1 MNATELLTLENLDV
15 AAGGKGLLQGVSL
28 SLRERGRVALTGPSG
43 CGKTTL
49 LRAVAGLIDPA
60 AGAVR
65 LRGESPATVGWPAFR
80 RQVAYVAQQ
89 PVLFDATVAAN
100 LARPFRYR
108 SVAGAF
114 ARERAAALLERLG
127 LDCLEENAREL
138 SVGQQQRVCL
148 ARALLVQPAVLL
160 LDEPAAALDE
170 DAATKMEKLLLE
182 QADAGLGVLLVT
194 HNWRQAGRW
203 CERQLDLTEHRAQ
216 P

>member
-1 MNATELLTLENLDV
+1 M
-15 AAGGKGLLQGVSL
+15 
-28 SLRERGRVALTGPSG
+28 RERGRVALIGPSG

-60 AGAVR
+60 AGAVK
-65 LRGESPATVGWPAFR
+65 LRGESPATVGWPEFR

-108 SVAGAF
+108 SVAGEF
-114 ARERAAALLERLG
+114 TRERAAALLERLG
-127 LDCLEENAREL
+127 LDCLEENAWEL

-170 DAATKMEKLLLE
+170 TAAAKMEKLLLE

-194 HNWRQAGRW
+194 HNRQQAGRW

-216 P
+216 